1 MDYNDVRDQLEEIL
15 PPAISISASTPLK
28 VDGDLVY
35 SDLVAVPATVSTR
48 WAKKGKGRKKINSN
62 SNSNRGGYQRDLECF
77 ECGELGHFAR
87 DCPNK

>member
-1 MDYNDVRDQLEEIL
+1 MRDQLEEIL

-35 SDLVAVPATVSTR
+35 SDSVAVPVTVSTR
-48 WAKKGKGRKKINSN
+48 WAKKGKWRKKINSN
-62 SNSNRGGYQRDLECF
+62 SNSNRGGYQCF